1 MNGSSLKISRI
12 FRSKSMG
19 TIYRARERCG
29 APVEI
34 RMAAMAEFRKSGAK
48 EPFLWNCAAAARRN
62 RKAGYSVIMVIL
74 QIFSPKFPFP
84 FAIRGR
90 MWYANFVLYYSPIK
104 IR

>member
-62 RKAGYSVIMVIL
+62 RKAGYS
-74 QIFSPKFPFP
+74 
-84 FAIRGR
+84 
-90 MWYANFVLYYSPIK
+90 YSFLIK
-104 IR
+104 IFDFYQEGAAVSVALLRQSAAKAVS